1 MYSED
6 ILERFWAKVEK
17 KGPEECWEW
26 KASKTKRGYGQIRI
40 EGKAIGAHR
49 ISLQIKL
56 GREIVEGLVAKH
68 SCDNPSC
75 VNPNHLTEGTQS
87 ENLKEAY
94 ERGRIVLSSKL
105 TETDV
110 LEIREICKEGLLMQK
125 EIAELYG
132 IGQQSVSF
140 IVNRKTWAHI

>member
-6 ILERFWAKVEK
+6 ILERFWAKAEK

-26 KASKTKRGYGQIRI
+26 KACKTKGYGLIRI
-40 EGKAIGAHR
+40 EGKNIKAHR
-49 ISLQIKL
+49 VSLQIKL

-68 SCDNPSC
+68 CCDNPSC

-94 ERGRIVLSSKL
+94 ERGRRVLSSKL
-105 TETDV
+105 TKTDV
-110 LEIREICKEGLLMQK
+110 LEIREIYKEGLLTQK

-132 IGQQSVSF
+132 ISESPLSY
-140 IVNRKTWAHI
+140 IVNRKSWSHI